1 MKRSRDEM
9 SCTVAL
15 RGHDFCDAPA
25 VEGAPFPICKR
36 HVRQVLETYLP
47 MVYDPPLE
55 EQEQDLNAPSDE
67 GSVVYYVN
75 FGDDTVKI
83 RTSTNLKN
91 RLATFIRSE
100 ADVLATEPGDYRLE
114 TARHRQFAA
123 DKLERGTSR
132 ELFRLSPALKSHIDM
147 LNRLSS
153 AAG

>member
-15 RGHDFCDAPA
+15 KGHEFCDAPA
-25 VEGAPFPICKR
+25 IDGAPFPICAR

-47 MVYDPPLE
+47 MVFDPPVDE
-55 EQEQDLNAPSDE
+55 PAAYPDAPCDDN
-67 GSVVYYVN
+67 SVVYYVS

-83 RTSTNLKN
+83 GTSRNLKN
-91 RLATFIRSE
+91 RLATFIRCE
-100 ADVLATEPGDYRLE
+100 EDVLATEPGDYRLE
-114 TARHRQFAA
+114 TARHRQFTA

-132 ELFRLSPALKSHIDM
+132 EMFRLSPALKSHIDM
-147 LNRLSS
+147 LNRRSV

>member
-15 RGHDFCDAPA
+15 KGHEFCDAPA
-25 VEGAPFPICKR
+25 LEGAPFPICAK
-36 HVRQVLETYLP
+36 HVRQLLETYIP
-47 MVYDPPLE
+47 MIYDPPIE
-55 EQEQDLNAPSDE
+55 ETTTDPDAPCDDN
-67 GSVVYYVN
+67 SVVYYVN
-75 FGDDTVKI
+75 FGGDTVKI
-83 RTSTNLKN
+83 GTSRNLKN

-114 TARHRQFAA
+114 TARRRQFAA

-132 ELFRLSPALKSHIDM
+132 EMFRLSPALKSHIDM
-147 LNRLSS
+147 LNRRSV